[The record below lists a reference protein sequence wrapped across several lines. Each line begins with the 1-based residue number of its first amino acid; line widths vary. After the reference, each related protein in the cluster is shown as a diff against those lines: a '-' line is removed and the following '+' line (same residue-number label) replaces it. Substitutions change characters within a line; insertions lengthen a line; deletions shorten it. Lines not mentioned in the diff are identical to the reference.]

1 MLSTRTELS
10 RREKKMWQT
19 ISEVLTSPNA
29 FVVLVFLAFVAV
41 VLYILIKSGVL
52 KISTSAVQIGSGD
65 IERNIIRQ
73 QLDYVLLHLN
83 GLEAKL
89 DKPEDYN
96 EILGKF
102 IIEKVY
108 DEYVNWITFN
118 HINKTP
124 AYVELKQERVIAI
137 IRQYTTKEEFRSE
150 AFEQMM
156 REDTKRTIEDLIR
169 IREVYK

>member
-1 MLSTRTELS
+1 
-10 RREKKMWQT
+10 MWET
-19 ISEVLTSPNA
+19 IGEILTSPNA
-29 FVVLVFLAFVAV
+29 FVVLIFLAFCAV
-41 VLYILIKSGVL
+41 VVLMLVKSGVL

-83 GLEAKL
+83 GLEASM

-96 EILGKF
+96 ELLGKLV
-102 IIEKVY
+102 IEKVY

-118 HINKTP
+118 HINKSS
-124 AYVELKQERVIAI
+124 AYIELKQERI
-137 IRQYTTKEEFRSE
+137 INLVRQYTVKEEFQSE
-150 AFEQMM
+150 KFEDFL
-156 REDTKRTIEDLIR
+156 RADTKKTLEDLIR